1 VPTCSNFG
9 SKFTPFC
16 LDVAPVA
23 SVACRRSQD
32 ARCVNETSSRTPI
45 DTAGDRTNGHCIRSD
60 QAVQHPDDPLG
71 VVEADE
77 EIQKELLK
85 RGEAYHSQILW
96 RELCFHWCN
105 RDEGL
110 GSPAEVRSLMDDVDF
125 VGVSYKALE
134 HALCAEAQPDNR
146 YSEEKTR
153 EWVAKSP
160 VPMAEVVEGSIR
172 FNTLSCSH
180 FTQGV
185 RSIEAGVA
193 NSSRRLGN
201 GTNYDIGV
209 IEEKNKQMPR
219 SSGWASNGLS

>member
-1 VPTCSNFG
+1 
-9 SKFTPFC
+9 
-16 LDVAPVA
+16 
-23 SVACRRSQD
+23 
-32 ARCVNETSSRTPI
+32 
-45 DTAGDRTNGHCIRSD
+45 
-60 QAVQHPDDPLG
+60 
-71 VVEADE
+71 
-77 EIQKELLK
+77 
-85 RGEAYHSQILW
+85 
-96 RELCFHWCN
+96 
-105 RDEGL
+105 
-110 GSPAEVRSLMDDVDF
+110 MDDVDF
-125 VGVSYKALE
+125 VGVSYKALD
-134 HALCAEAQPDNR
+134 HALCAEAEPDNR

-209 IEEKNKQMPR
+209 IEEKNKTFASLIRMGIKWLVLKWSLQYKYPCLFGLMSQAR
-219 SSGWASNGLS
+219 NVFQAIGRTSHEVQGISSMINGLRQQAESGEFNFAVVKQAISRQKPWYAPHLDTYYMFVSQKGGGR

>member
-1 VPTCSNFG
+1 MPVVSTKPPRVHPSIQPVTDPTDIVFDLI
-9 SKFTPFC
+9 K
-16 LDVAPVA
+16 
-23 SVACRRSQD
+23 
-32 ARCVNETSSRTPI
+32 RCNDP
-45 DTAGDRTNGHCIRSD
+45 G
-60 QAVQHPDDPLG
+60 DPLG

-77 EIQKELLK
+77 EIQQELLK

-134 HALCAEAQPDNR
+134 HVLCAEAEPDNN
-146 YSEEKTR
+146 YSVEKTR
-153 EWVAKSP
+153 GWVRTSF

-172 FNTLSCSH
+172 LNTLSCSH

-185 RSIEAGVA
+185 RSIEAGVP
-193 NSSRRLGN
+193 NSSLRLGN
-201 GTNYDIGV
+201 GTNYDIDV
-209 IEEKNKQMPR
+209 IAEKNKKFATLIR
-219 SSGWASNGLS
+219 VGIKWLVLKWALQYKHPGLSLIHI

>member
-1 VPTCSNFG
+1 MPVVSTKPPRVHPTIR
-9 SKFTPFC
+9 
-16 LDVAPVA
+16 PVTDPTDI
-23 SVACRRSQD
+23 VFD
-32 ARCVNETSSRTPI
+32 LIKRCN
-45 DTAGDRTNGHCIRSD
+45 D
-60 QAVQHPDDPLG
+60 PDDPLG

-105 RDEGL
+105 RDEAL

-160 VPMAEVVEGSIR
+160 VPMAEVVRGSIR

-201 GTNYDIGV
+201 GTNYDIDV
-209 IEEKNKQMPR
+209 IAEKNKKFATPIR
-219 SSGWASNGLS
+219 VGITWLV